1 MPILSLSAIMPTVIC
16 RSMEATTVRLTYD
29 ALDRRLAALGRDYAA
44 IGTAADARR
53 VMIEA
58 ERLPGARA
66 AALASKARA
75 LAHLGEA
82 IGARA

>member
-1 MPILSLSAIMPTVIC
+1 MA
-16 RSMEATTVRLTYD
+16 RLTYEE
-29 ALDRRLAALGRDYAA
+29 LDRRLAALGRDYAA
-44 IGTAADARR
+44 ARSPEDARR
-53 VMIEA
+53 VLVAA

>member
-1 MPILSLSAIMPTVIC
+1 MA
-16 RSMEATTVRLTYD
+16 RLTYEE
-29 ALDRRLAALGRDYAA
+29 LDRRLGALARDYAA
-44 IGTAADARR
+44 ISTAADAWR
-53 VMIEA
+53 VLVAA